1 MNILSI
7 TAGAA
12 SMYCGSCLRDNA
24 LAAELLARGHRVTL
38 LPVYTPTL
46 TDEPNVSAGN
56 PVLFGGVSVYLQ
68 QHVPLFRHTPR
79 LLDRLW
85 DSMAVLRAVSKRS
98 LKTNP
103 VTLGA
108 LTVSVLRGEDG
119 YQRKEIEKLIE
130 WVREEPAPDVV
141 NLPNSLL
148 IALAAPLRRA
158 LGRPVCCT
166 LQGEDVFLEGLPEPW
181 RSEAI
186 ALIRQ
191 KAADVDAFIS
201 VSDYYVDTM
210 ATYLRIPGER
220 IAVVPLGINLRGYDD
235 APREPST
242 IFTVGYFARIAP
254 EKGLAELCQAYR
266 LFRRDE
272 RVRSAR
278 LEVAGYLAA
287 EHRDY
292 LARVQHEMADAGL
305 AGEFRY
311 RGALDREQKIRFLR
325 GLDVLSVPGPF
336 PDPKG
341 FYLLEAMAA
350 GVPVVQPRRGAY
362 PEVVG
367 RTGGG
372 LIVEPSAHGL
382 ADGLLRLHSDR
393 ALAAALGARG
403 AAAVREHYSVQ
414 KSADRLL
421 DVYATVAARQPVAER
436 LTHAH

>member
-1 MNILSI
+1 
-7 TAGAA
+7 
-12 SMYCGSCLRDNA
+12 
-24 LAAELLARGHRVTL
+24 
-38 LPVYTPTL
+38 
-46 TDEPNVSAGN
+46 
-56 PVLFGGVSVYLQ
+56 
-68 QHVPLFRHTPR
+68 
-79 LLDRLW
+79 
-85 DSMAVLRAVSKRS
+85 MAVLRAVSKRS
-98 LKTNP
+98 LRTSP
-103 VTLGA
+103 ATLGD

-119 YQRKEIEKLIE
+119 HQRKEIRKLVE

-158 LGRPVCCT
+158 LGRPICCT
-166 LQGEDVFLEGLPEPW
+166 LQGEDVFLEGLREPW
-181 RSEAI
+181 KSEAI

-201 VSDYYVDTM
+201 VSEYYVDTM
-210 ATYLRIPGER
+210 AAYLGIAPDR

-235 APREPST
+235 APREPSAG
-242 IFTVGYFARIAP
+242 FTVGYFARIAP

-266 LFRRDE
+266 LFRRE
-272 RVRSAR
+272 AGVRSAR

-292 LARVQHEMADAGL
+292 LARVQHEMADAGF

-311 RGALDREQKIRFLR
+311 HGALDRDQKIRFLR
-325 GLDVLSVPGPF
+325 SLDVLSVPGPF

-341 FYLLEAMAA
+341 MYLLEAMAA
-350 GVPVVQPRRGAY
+350 GVPVVQPHRGAY

-372 LIVEPSAHGL
+372 LIVEPSIEGL
-382 ADGLLRLHSDR
+382 AGGLARLHADG
-393 ALAAALGARG
+393 ALTAALGARG
-403 AAAVREHYSVQ
+403 AAGVREHYSVQ

-421 DVYATVAARQPVAER
+421 DVYARVAARQPAAER
-436 LTHAH
+436 LMPAH

>member
-56 PVLFGGVSVYLQ
+56 PVLFGGVSVYLE

-98 LKTNP
+98 LKTSP
-103 VTLGA
+103 ATLGA

-119 YQRKEIEKLIE
+119 YQRKEIHKLIE
-130 WVREEPAPDVV
+130 WVREEPAPDLV

-148 IALAAPLRRA
+148 IALAAPLRRE
-158 LGRPVCCT
+158 LSRPICCT

-201 VSDYYVDTM
+201 VSDYYVDPM
-210 ATYLRIPGER
+210 ASYLRIPRER

-235 APREPST
+235 KPREPST
-242 IFTVGYFARIAP
+242 TFTVGYFARIAP
-254 EKGLAELCQAYR
+254 EKGLAELCEAYR

-292 LARVQHEMADAGL
+292 LARVQNEMAAAGL

-311 RGALDREQKIRFLR
+311 HGALDREQKIRFLR

-341 FYLLEAMAA
+341 LYLLEAMAA

-372 LIVEPSAHGL
+372 LIVEPSAEGL
-382 ADGLLRLHSDR
+382 ASGLLRLYADR
-393 ALAAALGARG
+393 SLAAALGARG
-403 AAAVREHYSVQ
+403 AAGVREHYTVQ

-421 DVYATVAARQPVAER
+421 DLYARVAARQPVAER
-436 LTHAH
+436 LTHA